1 MGNRIWN
8 LTVINTL
15 LLLLLTATSPVL
27 SQEPFYKDKTIRI
40 LVGASPGGIF
50 DSYSRILARHL
61 TKHIAGNPIF
71 VVENVPG
78 AGGLIVANR
87 MYKAVKPDGLT
98 LGHFNGGL
106 VLGQVVGNPGI
117 EFDAPKF
124 QWIGVPTKVY
134 TACVF
139 TKASGITSIQRW
151 MSAPKPV
158 KLGATGPGSNMYDV
172 PRVLGSALQ
181 LPFQLVAGYKGA
193 AEIKLAAEGGEL
205 DGVCW
210 GWDTTSVLWAKAVEV
225 GEIIPVLQAAP
236 RALPGLTSVP
246 LAIDL
251 TKGSDPRRLVEV
263 GIHDQ
268 GAIVL
273 SHALPPGT
281 PKEPLQIMRQAFT
294 NVLKDPELLAEAKKA
309 KLTIDPVS
317 GEELEK
323 IMTGLL
329 RLESSFVDKLK
340 TIFVVKN

>member
-1 MGNRIWN
+1 MVNRIWIAVA
-8 LTVINTL
+8 TML
-15 LLLLLTATSPVL
+15 LMAAPAL
-27 SQEPFYKDKTIRI
+27 SQEHFYKDKTIRI

-61 TKHIAGNPIF
+61 TRHIAGNPTFI
-71 VVENVPG
+71 VENVPG

-98 LGHFNGGL
+98 IGHFNGGL
-106 VLGQVVGNPGI
+106 VLGQVVGSPGI

-124 QWIGVPTKVY
+124 QWIGVPTRVY

-139 TKASGITSIQRW
+139 TKASGITSMQRW
-151 MSAPKPV
+151 MSAAKPV
-158 KLGATGPGSNMYDV
+158 KLGATGPGSNMHDV
-172 PRVLGSALQ
+172 PKVLGSALQ

-210 GWDTTSVLWAKAVEV
+210 GWDTTSVLWDKALET
-225 GEIIPVLQAAP
+225 GEIVPVLQAAP

-246 LAIDL
+246 LAIDFA
-251 TKGSDPRRLVEV
+251 KGNDPRRLIEV

-281 PKEPLQIMRQAFT
+281 PKELVQIMRQGFL
-294 NVLKDPELLAEAKKA
+294 NVLKDPDLLAESKKA
-309 KLTIDPVS
+309 KLTIDPVA

-323 IMTGLL
+323 TMTGLL
-329 RLESSFVDKLK
+329 RLDFGFVGKLK
-340 TIFVVKN
+340 TIFAVKN

>member
-1 MGNRIWN
+1 VVNRTWN
-8 LTVINTL
+8 FTAISTL
-15 LLLLLTATSPVL
+15 LLLILTAISPAL
-27 SQEPFYKDKTIRI
+27 SQEPFYKDRTVRI

-50 DSYSRILARHL
+50 DAYSRILARHL
-61 TKHIAGNPIF
+61 SRHIAGNPTF

-98 LGHFNGGL
+98 IGHFNGGL
-106 VLGQVVGNPGI
+106 VLGQVVGSPGI

-124 QWIGVPTKVY
+124 QWIGVPTRVY

-151 MSAPKPV
+151 MSAPKRV
-158 KLGATGPGSNMYDV
+158 KLGATGPGSNMHDV
-172 PRVLGSALQ
+172 PKVLASALQ

-193 AEIKLAAEGGEL
+193 AEIKLAAEAGEL

-210 GWDTTSVLWAKAVEV
+210 GWDTTSVVWGKAVEM
-225 GEIIPVLQAAP
+225 GEIVPVLQAAP

-251 TKGSDPRRLVEV
+251 AKDSDSRRLVEV

-273 SHALPPGT
+273 SYALPPGT
-281 PKEPLQIMRQAFT
+281 PKESVQIMRQAFV
-294 NVLKDPELLAEAKKA
+294 NVLNDPGFLAEAKKA

-323 IMTGLL
+323 IMIGLL
-329 RLESSFVDKLK
+329 RLESSFVEKLK